1 MDEPDYETADRIL
14 ADLAAGGS
22 PDTVGDEPREEKN
35 CCGIDGRSQ
44 LRTNTTYPQSAT
56 GFTEVGCSGTL
67 ISPSTLV
74 TAAHCVYNHVND
86 TWLKVASEP
95 SWSGS
100 TTRFPRWVFSMDG
113 VDADAAPHTHTD
125 VQSFDVTKTGA
136 TFSTTGPGAYIQC
149 YDVSVPGGYADGG
162 SGSFD
167 FAVVDFKT
175 RCGGRPG
182 LPVGYWGTSVS
193 TKAEI
198 ESATG
203 TMIGYPATATQ
214 GTDVNG
220 NLTWRYE
227 ALWPGAQYEAQ
238 MWRDNGAVYISGD
251 TWKIRYTQI
260 DTTGGNSGSGI
271 SQGDTFFIGSH
282 IGVAAGDAYNFGR
295 RWDSTYYN
303 FVDANS
309 PFPNN

>member
-74 TAAHCVYNHVND
+74 TAAHCVYNHAND

-113 VDADAAPHTHTD
+113 VDADAAPPH
-125 VQSFDVTKTGA
+125 
-136 TFSTTGPGAYIQC
+136 
-149 YDVSVPGGYADGG
+149 
-162 SGSFD
+162 
-167 FAVVDFKT
+167 
-175 RCGGRPG
+175 
-182 LPVGYWGTSVS
+182 
-193 TKAEI
+193 
-198 ESATG
+198 
-203 TMIGYPATATQ
+203 
-214 GTDVNG
+214 
-220 NLTWRYE
+220 
-227 ALWPGAQYEAQ
+227 
-238 MWRDNGAVYISGD
+238 
-251 TWKIRYTQI
+251 
-260 DTTGGNSGSGI
+260 
-271 SQGDTFFIGSH
+271 SH
-282 IGVAAGDAYNFGR
+282 
-295 RWDSTYYN
+295 
-303 FVDANS
+303 
-309 PFPNN
+309 